1 MTADD
6 SLIVNHDSKYQD
18 LAVEE
23 STYNELVKFKLKN
36 DEKLPTL
43 REYLTAGMM
52 NNSTTRLV
60 LEIKPSDKGKARAQ
74 QIAEKTVNMVR
85 GMNAKP
91 WVVYISFDYDML
103 LKVKEVDP
111 QANTQY
117 LTGNKTPEQLKQ
129 DGIDGMDYHFN
140 AFKKNPNWISEAKA
154 KNLSLNAWTVNET
167 EDIDR
172 LLSQAFD
179 YITTNEPELTF
190 ERLTLKS
197 D

>member
-1 MTADD
+1 
-6 SLIVNHDSKYQD
+6 
-18 LAVEE
+18 VEE
-23 STYNELVKFKLKN
+23 STYSERVKIKLKN
-36 DEKLPTL
+36 GEKLPTL
-43 REYLTAGMM
+43 REYLKAGMI

-60 LEIKPSDKGKARAQ
+60 LEVKPSGVGKERGQ
-74 QIAEKTVNMVR
+74 RIAEKVVNLVAE
-85 GMNAKP
+85 MNAKP
-91 WVVYISFDYDML
+91 WAVYISFDYDML

-154 KNLSLNAWTVNET
+154 KSLSLNAWTVNET

-172 LLSQAFD
+172 LLSQGFD
-179 YITTNEPELTF
+179 YITTNEPELAF
-190 ERLTLKS
+190 KRLTLKS